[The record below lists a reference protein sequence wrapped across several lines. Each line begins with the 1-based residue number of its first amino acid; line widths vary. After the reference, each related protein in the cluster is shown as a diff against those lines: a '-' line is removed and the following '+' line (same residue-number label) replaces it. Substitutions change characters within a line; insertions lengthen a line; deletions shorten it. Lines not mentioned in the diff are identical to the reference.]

1 MKNTIYF
8 VLTSIL
14 MVSGCSYNIPQK
26 SDELRDSEFSKFIKI
41 KADTTN
47 RDDCIIIEPS
57 NKVMMGTSIHI
68 MLDHL
73 PPNRNITLHAYRR
86 KWEDIIYSF
95 ACFKTDTKGLIQLN
109 NDIPIS
115 ATYSGADSLGIF
127 WSMTKPSYRNE
138 ELPFEI
144 KNLKLNTIYFQLEVD
159 RKIISKNELQLVL
172 ETPDIYCEVI
182 RNKEMVANFYYP
194 KNKNNLPLVI
204 MLGGSGGGMKEVDDR
219 AKIISSHGYA
229 VLALGYFGMD
239 NLPKNLERIP
249 VEYFFNS
256 INWAKEKQFIDT
268 NKIVILGFSK
278 GGEAA
283 LLVASMRRDIKGAIA
298 FVPSNVRWQGIPN
311 GPSFSSKS
319 SWTFNGKDL
328 PYLKCNIGFSFFWKF
343 ITNSKQI
350 VLREIFEPIITED
363 KSIIEPALIEVE
375 KINGPVLLIAGK
387 DDKVWPSYD
396 MCQMIKN
403 RLDSLKFEHQ
413 VVCLNYDN
421 TGHLIYG
428 PDLMPTV
435 NYKYDQINVGGKD
448 SENAAAQIDSWNKMM
463 SFLQKYFPVE

>member
-1 MKNTIYF
+1 MN
-8 VLTSIL
+8 
-14 MVSGCSYNIPQK
+14 
-26 SDELRDSEFSKFIKI
+26 
-41 KADTTN
+41 
-47 RDDCIIIEPS
+47 
-57 NKVMMGTSIHI
+57 
-68 MLDHL
+68 
-73 PPNRNITLHAYRR
+73 
-86 KWEDIIYSF
+86 
-95 ACFKTDTKGLIQLN
+95 FK
-109 NDIPIS
+109 
-115 ATYSGADSLGIF
+115 
-127 WSMTKPSYRNE
+127 
-138 ELPFEI
+138 
-144 KNLKLNTIYFQLEVD
+144 
-159 RKIISKNELQLVL
+159 LVL

-350 VLREIFEPIITED
+350 GT
-363 KSIIEPALIEVE
+363 S
-375 KINGPVLLIAGK
+375 
-387 DDKVWPSYD
+387 
-396 MCQMIKN
+396 
-403 RLDSLKFEHQ
+403 
-413 VVCLNYDN
+413 
-421 TGHLIYG
+421 
-428 PDLMPTV
+428 
-435 NYKYDQINVGGKD
+435 
-448 SENAAAQIDSWNKMM
+448 
-463 SFLQKYFPVE
+463 